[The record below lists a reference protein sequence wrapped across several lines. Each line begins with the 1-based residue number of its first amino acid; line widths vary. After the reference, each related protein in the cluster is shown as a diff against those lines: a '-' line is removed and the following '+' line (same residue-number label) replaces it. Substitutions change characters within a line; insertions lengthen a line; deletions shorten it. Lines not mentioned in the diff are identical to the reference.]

1 MRLSKEEYKEVLK
14 ELKLLKKS
22 IESVNYDYN
31 LTDIIVGDIIEQI
44 NDEIE
49 QIKQFIKEAI

>member
-14 ELKLLKKS
+14 ELKLLKKA

-49 QIKQFIKEAI
+49 QIKQFIKVAI

>member
-22 IESVNYDYN
+22 IESVNYNYN
-31 LTDIIVGDIIEQI
+31 LTDIIIGDIIEQI

-49 QIKQFIKEAI
+49 QIKQFIKVAI

>member
-49 QIKQFIKEAI
+49 QIKQFIKVAI

>member
-49 QIKQFIKEAI
+49 QIQQFIKVSK

>member
-1 MRLSKEEYKEVLK
+1 MRLSKEEYQEVLK

-49 QIKQFIKEAI
+49 QRQQFIKVSK

>member
-1 MRLSKEEYKEVLK
+1 MRLSKEEYKEVLQ

-22 IESVNYDYN
+22 IESVNYNYH
-31 LTDIIVGDIIEQI
+31 LTDVIVGDIIEQI

-49 QIKQFIKEAI
+49 QIQQFIKVSK

>member
-22 IESVNYDYN
+22 IEFVNYDYN

>member
-22 IESVNYDYN
+22 IEFVNYDYN

-49 QIKQFIKEAI
+49 QIKQFIKVAI

>member
-22 IESVNYDYN
+22 IEFVNYDYN

-49 QIKQFIKEAI
+49 QIKQFIRVAI